1 MNMRKRVI
9 ALSTSLVI
17 LGSAP
22 LSISAEEINKSHTD
36 QLSIAQGNVERA
48 DYVIL
53 ISI

>member
-1 MNMRKRVI
+1 M
-9 ALSTSLVI
+9 

-22 LSISAEEINKSHTD
+22 LSISAEELNKSHTD
-36 QLSIAQGNVERA
+36 QLRIAQGNVERT

>member
-1 MNMRKRVI
+1 MNIKKRVI

-22 LSISAEEINKSHTD
+22 LSISAEEINKSHND
-36 QLSIAQGNVERA
+36 QLRIAQGGVERTY
-48 DYVIL
+48 YVIL